1 MATSTVLQASQLFVA
16 RSWRGLFLVMLISL
30 HLAAIWGAEDFWA
43 RGMMLAHFGLFILW
57 QPFMRGEQRLTSSQV
72 ATIAAIALGTLYFLN
87 WWLLALWVSVL
98 AGIVGGK
105 VFLFQTRWLRRFY
118 LVVLLYLVSLLLVW
132 IVPNTFIRL
141 PLPNEVEYLARYGLP
156 ALFVVMMAIPAETDT
171 AEAPQVVDFFYA
183 AMIVLLLIALALGSF
198 AFMTV
203 GKVDYITALSFS
215 MLIIAGV
222 LLILSIA
229 WNPRSGFSGLSVY
242 FSRYL
247 LSIGLPFERWL
258 YFLAELSQLE
268 TKPERFMKEACAGL
282 ARLPWVSG
290 GFWHTAGESGDFG
303 KVSKNSVEF
312 TNQEI
317 HLRVFTKLPLSPSLV
332 WHFQLL
338 GQLLGEFYVAKQREQ
353 KLQQQTYVQAVHET
367 GARMTHDVK
376 NLLQS
381 LNVLCAAAERDAAPE
396 AGGEL
401 SALMRRQLPAITQ
414 RLQQTLEKLQKPDAS
429 NGRFVKADTWWEG
442 LQRSYSGRG
451 VEFSREGLGDAVM
464 LPKELFDCAGDNLL
478 QNALRKRRLDEAVSI
493 SVSFRCDDAIEF
505 SVCDSGAP
513 VASEVL
519 RGLMRGPVPSESG
532 FGIGLYQTS
541 RLAEI
546 SGFSLQ
552 LRENDPGRVC
562 FSLRG
567 EVRRGARQ

>member
-1 MATSTVLQASQLFVA
+1 
-16 RSWRGLFLVMLISL
+16 
-30 HLAAIWGAEDFWA
+30 
-43 RGMMLAHFGLFILW
+43 
-57 QPFMRGEQRLTSSQV
+57 
-72 ATIAAIALGTLYFLN
+72 
-87 WWLLALWVSVL
+87 
-98 AGIVGGK
+98 
-105 VFLFQTRWLRRFY
+105 
-118 LVVLLYLVSLLLVW
+118 
-132 IVPNTFIRL
+132 
-141 PLPNEVEYLARYGLP
+141 
-156 ALFVVMMAIPAETDT
+156 
-171 AEAPQVVDFFYA
+171 
-183 AMIVLLLIALALGSF
+183 
-198 AFMTV
+198 
-203 GKVDYITALSFS
+203 
-215 MLIIAGV
+215 
-222 LLILSIA
+222 
-229 WNPRSGFSGLSVY
+229 VY

-268 TKPERFMKEACAGL
+268 TKPERFMKEACVGL

-381 LNVLCAAAERDAAPE
+381 LNVLCAAAERDTAPD

-401 SALMRRQLPAITQ
+401 SSLMRRQLPAITQ
-414 RLQQTLEKLQKPDAS
+414 RLQQTLDKLQNPDAS
-429 NGRFVKADTWWEG
+429 NGRFIKADTWWEG
-442 LQRSYSGRG
+442 LQRSYADRG
-451 VEFSREGLGDAVM
+451 VEFSREGLGDSVM

-478 QNALRKRRLDEAVSI
+478 QNALRKRRLDETVAVHA
-493 SVSFRCDDAIEF
+493 SFRCNDAIEF
-505 SVCDSGAP
+505 SVCDSGTP
-513 VASEVL
+513 VAAEVL
-519 RGLMRGPVPSESG
+519 RGLMRGPVPSETG

-552 LRENDPGRVC
+552 LRDNDHGRVC

-567 EVRRGARQ
+567 EVRRGARGQ

>member
-1 MATSTVLQASQLFVA
+1 MATTVLQTSQLFVA
-16 RSWRGLFLVMLISL
+16 RSWRGVFLVMLICL
-30 HLAAIWGAEDFWA
+30 HLAAIWGAEDVWA
-43 RGMMLAHFGLFILW
+43 RGMMLAHFGLFIIW
-57 QPFMRGEQRLTSSQV
+57 QPFMRAERRLSSSQV
-72 ATIAAIALGTLYFLN
+72 AAIAAIALGILYFLN

-105 VFLFQTRWLRRFY
+105 VFLFQARWLRRFY

-132 IVPNTFIRL
+132 IVPNSFIRV
-141 PLPNEVEYLARYGLP
+141 PLPNEVGLLAQWGLP
-156 ALFVVMMAIPAETDT
+156 VLFAVMMAIPAETDT
-171 AEAPQVVDFFYA
+171 AETPQVVDFFYA

-203 GKVDYITALSFS
+203 GKIDYITALSFS

-222 LLILSIA
+222 LLILSFA

-268 TKPERFMKEACAGL
+268 TKPERFMKEACGGL
-282 ARLPWVSG
+282 AKLPWVSG

-317 HLRVFTKLPLSPSLV
+317 HLRVFTQLPLSPSLV

-381 LNVLCAAAERDAAPE
+381 LNVLCAAAERDAAPN

-414 RLQQTLEKLQKPDAS
+414 RLQQTLDKLQKPDTN
-429 NGRFVKADTWWEG
+429 NGRFIQADAWWDG
-442 LQRSYSGRG
+442 LQRSYAGRG
-451 VEFSREGLGDAVM
+451 VEFSREGPADAVM
-464 LPKELFDCAGDNLL
+464 LPKELFDSAGDNLL
-478 QNALRKRRLDEAVSI
+478 QNALRKRRLDESVSI
-493 SVSFRCDDAIEF
+493 SVSFRCDDSIEF

-519 RGLMRGPVPSESG
+519 RGLMRGPVPSETG

-552 LRENDPGRVC
+552 LRENDPGKVC

-567 EVRRGARQ
+567 EVRRGARS

>member
-1 MATSTVLQASQLFVA
+1 MATTVLQASQMFVT
-16 RSWRGLFLVMLISL
+16 RSWRVLFLVMLVSL

-43 RGMMLAHFGLFILW
+43 RGLMLAHFGLFILW

-72 ATIAAIALGTLYFLN
+72 AVIAAVALGTLYFLN

-105 VFLFQTRWLRRFY
+105 VFLFQARWLRRFY

-132 IVPNTFIRL
+132 IVPNSFMRVAL
-141 PLPNEVEYLARYGLP
+141 PYEVGLLAHYGLP
-156 ALFVVMMAIPAETDT
+156 VLFVVMMAIPAETDT
-171 AEAPQVVDFFYA
+171 AETPQVVDFFYA

-203 GKVDYITALSFS
+203 GKIDYITALSFS

-222 LLILSIA
+222 LLILSFA
-229 WNPRSGFSGLSVY
+229 WNPRSGFGGLSVY

-268 TKPERFMKEACAGL
+268 TKPERFMKEACGGL

-381 LNVLCAAAERDAAPE
+381 LNVLCAAAERDAAPDS
-396 AGGEL
+396 GGEL

-429 NGRFVKADTWWEG
+429 NGRFIKADTWWEG
-442 LQRSYSGRG
+442 LQRSYAGRG
-451 VEFSREGLGDAVM
+451 VEFSREGAGDAVM
-464 LPKELFDCAGDNLL
+464 LPKELFDSAGDNLL
-478 QNALRKRRLDEAVSI
+478 QNALRKRRLDE
-493 SVSFRCDDAIEF
+493 SVNVFATFRCDDAIEF

-567 EVRRGARQ
+567 EVRRGARG